1 MHSNESAIK
10 SNLQTIET
18 NSNQMSRNSQNLKSL
33 ETLTIPTLDMQIK
46 KDENL
51 RDQLMLSLQKQQ
63 RQAAQAF
70 QKAKEVECLSYAT
83 SSLLNSGDTQS
94 SDPSLSTHSEES
106 DEGLND
112 SNDSLQALEEETV
125 NGIA

>member
-1 MHSNESAIK
+1 
-10 SNLQTIET
+10 
-18 NSNQMSRNSQNLKSL
+18 
-33 ETLTIPTLDMQIK
+33 MQIK

-70 QKAKEVECLSYAT
+70 QKAKEVECLSYAN
-83 SSLLNSGDTQS
+83 SSFLNSGNTQS

-106 DEGLND
+106 DEALND
-112 SNDSLQALEEETV
+112 LNDSLQALEEETV
-125 NGIA
+125 NGIS